1 MSSISS
7 VIEDF
12 AKTYLDMKRDI
23 IESNSEFEGRED
35 ELIITVVMGRTDE
48 GVTFQ
53 TVAPMADEQEMY
65 SLVAFGSG
73 PCRKNLFLL
82 LSETFTMTI
91 PYHLVSDEDRK
102 NLNSKEYLEMVSRTS
117 EHKFHKYIV
126 KGITVVGLKDGHP
139 LAAYV
144 PYGEMDGKYITG
156 DPVNMFEQAKSA
168 EEANLGD
175 VFDKLGV
182 MVQSA
187 SGFPRADNPERNKKL
202 EIVAIRSLVECSVSK
217 TSVFTDN
224 PEEYKE
230 LFYSE
235 ECEKLVKEIFT
246 QYEGT
251 FSRDGD
257 TPIEEKVRFLSS

>member
-23 IESNSEFEGRED
+23 IESNTEFEGRED
-35 ELIITVVMGRTDE
+35 ELIITVVMGMTDE

-53 TVAPMADEQEMY
+53 TVAPLADEQEMY
-65 SLVAFGSG
+65 SIVAFGSG
-73 PCRKNLFLL
+73 PCRNNLFLL
-82 LSETFTMTI
+82 LSETYNLSI
-91 PYHLVSDEDRK
+91 PHHLVSDEDRK
-102 NLNSKEYLEMVSRTS
+102 NLNNMEYLEMVSKTS
-117 EHKFHKYIV
+117 EHKFHKYII

-156 DPVNMFEQAKSA
+156 DPVSMFEQAKSA
-168 EEANLGD
+168 KEANLDD
-175 VFDKLGV
+175 VYSKLGV

-187 SGFPRADNPERNKKL
+187 SGFPRTDNPERNKGL
-202 EIVAIRSLVECSVSK
+202 EIAAIRSLVECCVSK

-224 PEEYKE
+224 PEEYEE

-235 ECEKLVKEIFT
+235 ECEKVVKEIFT
-246 QYEGT
+246 RYEGT
-251 FSRDGD
+251 FTHDGD
-257 TPIEEKVRFLSS
+257 TPIEEKVRFLSN